1 MVAAFIFFGIKHIP
15 LHQEKNGTV
24 SKVEL
29 AKHGKTG
36 LFQNMLFPFIFRACP
51 FFLPLLA
58 SVSKEKLGAGTLAH
72 RKSQLSKA

>member
-1 MVAAFIFFGIKHIP
+1 MQRVFRRNAQLGLGPRIIFKD
-15 LHQEKNGTV
+15 
-24 SKVEL
+24 
-29 AKHGKTG
+29 
-36 LFQNMLFPFIFRACP
+36 MLFPFIFRACP